1 MTMRIERLQ
10 HDPKRGAFLAV
21 ATLFVVCGV
30 FSPHVSGG
38 AQVVQARTVSERA
51 AALAQANVE
60 EDDTIPFMKRE
71 AERAKFASG
80 DGFALGRALG
90 ALLLVLGLLAFGVF
104 LVKRF
109 GPNRTPA
116 QSAPV
121 AVAVLK
127 SVPLGD
133 RRALLVVHFA
143 GKNLLLGS
151 TPHGISL
158 LDSDDDLAPAAAPTS
173 VAVGDLLDFNA
184 SVPPNE
190 AGDFSERRRA

>member
-1 MTMRIERLQ
+1 MTMRIERRQ
-10 HDPKRGAFLAV
+10 PDPKRGAFLIV
-21 ATLFVVCGV
+21 AAFFVVCGA
-30 FSPHVSGG
+30 FSPHFPGG
-38 AQVVQARTVSERA
+38 AQVVQARTCFTRA

-71 AERAKFASG
+71 AERGKLASG
-80 DGFALGRALG
+80 EGFALGRALG

-109 GPNRTPA
+109 GPNR
-116 QSAPV
+116 APTHGAAV

-158 LDSDDDLAPAAAPTS
+158 LDSDDDLTPAAAPTS

-184 SVPPNE
+184 SVPPNA